1 MTEELTI
8 TSQRVDDIPL
18 LIAQMERMGLPQHL
32 DVQFPV
38 HGNWQGVSL
47 GWTATCWLAYILSE
61 GDHRLSHLQSWA
73 EGRLETLQICTAQ
86 EIRLLDFS
94 DDRLALLLR
103 RLSDD
108 ESWASFEQE
117 LNSHLVRIY
126 ELGTER
132 VRIDTT
138 TKSGYWTVTEGGLF
152 TFGHSK
158 DHRPDLPQVKVVL
171 STLDPLGMPL
181 ATEVVAGHRADD
193 PLYRPAIERVRQSLN
208 KRGLLYIGDSK
219 MGARETRAEV
229 ESGGD
234 YYLCPLSLTQLSE
247 EGIQAYLEPVWNG
260 QQPLTDIYRALEPEK
275 SQSIAVGFER
285 QAEMRVNMAG
295 RVVTWTERRLVIRSL
310 SQVEAAQKRLM
321 ERIDRA
327 RQAIEQLNER
337 KRGKKRYTGADELR
351 QAGLKLLQKYKVEG
365 LLNIE
370 IEETCHQRQI
380 RHYGKRP
387 AREEKVRSYRISA
400 TVDEARVAETLQQTG
415 WRVYATNAPAEK
427 LSLIQAVLAYRE
439 QYIIERGYGRLKGKP
454 LSLSPMYLERDDHAT
469 GLIRLLSIGLR
480 VLTLLEFLVRRRL
493 AQEQSQLTGL
503 YAGNPKRATAR
514 PTAERLLA
522 AFKGLTLT
530 LIVEPNRHLRHLT
543 PLSDLQHR
551 ILNLLDFSPEV
562 YTRLTTNFVK
572 PP

>member
-427 LSLIQAVLAYRE
+427 LSLTQAVLAYRE